1 MISLDVIYVN
11 FNSSKCLIKS
21 IESLYHDKGKNH
33 LQIIVVDNS
42 SKDNPS
48 QLKNLFPDIKLILNR
63 ENIGFGAAINQA
75 LICSLSKYI
84 ILLNPDSL
92 VTEGFLEAS
101 IDYME
106 KSDRIGIMGPMILD
120 EDGGVQGSAR
130 SFPTILTS
138 LFGRN
143 SPITKIFPN
152 NSITRANILTNQS
165 DGRTP
170 IEVDWVSG
178 ACMVVQREAMQAV
191 GGFDKRFFLYWEDTD
206 LCKRIKDAGW
216 KVVYFPAVKVIH
228 SVGKSSNTRP
238 IFANYQFHKSCYR
251 LYEKYAKGPLSIFT
265 PLAGIALMYRF
276 LIAIFFN
283 YLNAEQN
290 KIQKIQKQRQNREEQ
305 KIHKIRI
312 LRIISRMNIGGTSVH
327 VNNLTEYLNTNR
339 FVTRL
344 ITGTVSPE
352 EGDMAYIT
360 KFEKDV
366 RFFIPELQREISPYH
381 DLKSLFKVIKM
392 IHCFNP
398 DIIDSHTSKAGVIS
412 RTAALICNIFRRR
425 KLITV
430 HTFHGNVLSGYFGR
444 AKSLFFLIIERLLAR
459 ITDRIIAIS
468 QTQKWELLKKYK
480 IGSSKKISI
489 VKLGFNLEPF
499 QSANRHKG
507 ALRKKL
513 CVSDDTVLIG
523 MVGRMAPIKNH
534 RMFLEAGKQLIESQT
549 NRKITLLLVGDG
561 EERQQLE
568 DYTDRLDIREN
579 VVFYGWEENIAM
591 IYADIDILA
600 LTSLNEGTP
609 VSVIEAMASS
619 VPVIT
624 TGVGG
629 IKDLLGRIHPG
640 QPDDL
645 TFRICERGILCPKN
659 DPITFAHGL
668 NFMVDSNYLSEKH
681 RFEKASSYV
690 LKNYSMVRLIND
702 MELLYAKLVA

>member
-11 FNSSKCLIKS
+11 FNSTKCLIKS

-75 LICSLSKYI
+75 LKYCSSKYI
-84 ILLNPDSL
+84 ILLNPDSF
-92 VTEGFLEAS
+92 VTEGFLESS
-101 IDYME
+101 IRFMSQDD
-106 KSDRIGIMGPMILD
+106 KIGIMGPTILD
-120 EDGGVQGSAR
+120 EDGGIQGSAR
-130 SFPTILTS
+130 AFPTPLTS

-143 SPITKIFPN
+143 SPITKLFPN
-152 NSITRANILTNQS
+152 NSITKSNILTWSN
-165 DGRTP
+165 GNNTP
-170 IEVDWVSG
+170 RKVDWVSG
-178 ACMVVQREAMQAV
+178 ACMVIRRKAFQDV
-191 GGFDKRFFLYWEDTD
+191 GGFDERFFLYWEDTD
-206 LCKRIKDAGW
+206 LCRRIRHAGW
-216 KVVYFPAVKVIH
+216 KVIYFPEAKVLH
-228 SVGKSSNTRP
+228 TVGKSSDTIP
-238 IFANYQFHKSCYR
+238 IFANFQFHKSCYR

-265 PLAGIALMYRF
+265 PLAGMALMYRF

-392 IHCFNP
+392 IHYFNP

-459 ITDRIIAIS
+459 VTDRIIAIS

-489 VKLGFNLEPF
+489 IKLGFNLEPF

-609 VSVIEAMASS
+609 VSVIEAMASF

-668 NFMVDSNYLSEKH
+668 NFMVDSNYLSEIH